1 METPFPQ
8 ALIAGFE
15 RVAAWADLLD
25 EINVFPVADG
35 DTGRNLVVSLSP
47 LRQAAQGRERIIREL
62 LLSARGNSGN
72 IAARF
77 FSGLLMADSARD
89 LAGAVRQGRNRAW
102 QAVHDPKPG
111 TMLTVF
117 DVLAEAVE
125 EGPAPFDG
133 PWHGRVLRRLEQAV
147 LSTPALLPKLKAAG
161 VVDAGALGA
170 FIFLDGFFSVLAG
183 ESGEFRPVTEIFK
196 GYLKVS
202 PAFSEEGETGC
213 CVDTVLRVEGGA
225 GDGLRGLSAVG
236 ESVVVLRDGDYVKVH
251 LHARNGEKARSEL
264 AAFGKVVRWSAD
276 DLGAQVRSF
285 GGRPA
290 EQGVHIMTDA
300 AGSISRAMA
309 AELGVTLLESYI
321 TAGERSL
328 PETHF
333 SPEEL
338 YEAMRRGVKVSTAQA
353 SLFERHQH
361 YRSVLDRYP
370 RVLYL
375 CVGSAFTGNCAGA
388 IAWQQQHDPE
398 GRFTI
403 VDSGAASG
411 RLGLLALATAR
422 FARETRD
429 AGAVIRF
436 AREGAVRCQE
446 YVFLDTL
453 RYLAA
458 GGRISR
464 TSAFFGDVVHMKPV
478 ISPLP
483 EGAKKVGVV
492 RNRTEQLKFAVE
504 KLESALGKG
513 DCAGASEAGRRTGR
527 KPAPAFD
534 KEDRAMIMIEYTDN
548 LEWVMK
554 KVQPEIARRWPE
566 AELILQPM
574 SLTSGAH
581 MGPGTWGVA
590 FLPGNV
596 GRQYLFPETRRTGP
610 P

>member
-89 LAGAVRQGRNRAW
+89 LAGAVRQGRDRAW

-117 DVLAEAVE
+117 DALAEAVE
-125 EGPAPFDG
+125 ESQAMADAP
-133 PWHGRVLRRLEQAV
+133 WRERVLRRLEQAV
-147 LSTPALLPKLKAAG
+147 FSTPELLPILKAAG

-183 ESGEFRPVTEIFK
+183 DGDGFRPITEIFK

-202 PAFSEEGETGC
+202 PAFSAEAETGC
-213 CVDTVLRVEGGA
+213 CVDTVLQVEGEA
-225 GDGLRGLSAVG
+225 GDDLQGLSAVG
-236 ESVVVLRDGDYVKVH
+236 ESVVVLRNGDYLKVH
-251 LHARNGEKARSEL
+251 LHARDGQKARSDL

-285 GGRPA
+285 RRRPV
-290 EQGVHIMTDA
+290 EQAVHIMTDA
-300 AGSISRAMA
+300 AGSISRETT

-321 TAGERSL
+321 TAGEKSL

-333 SPEEL
+333 VPEEL

-361 YRSVLDRYP
+361 YQSVLDRYP

-375 CVGSAFTGNCAGA
+375 CVGSVFTGNCAA
-388 IAWQQQHDPE
+388 AMAWQQQHDRE

-403 VDSGAASG
+403 IDSGAASG
-411 RLGLLALATAR
+411 RLGLMALATAR

-429 AGAVIRF
+429 AGEVIRF
-436 AREGAVRCQE
+436 AREGAARCQE
-446 YVFLDTL
+446 YLFLDTL

-464 TSAFFGDVVHMKPV
+464 TGAFFGDMIHMKPV

-492 RNRTEQLKFAVE
+492 RNRTEQLKFALE
-504 KLESALGKG
+504 KLEAALGKG
-513 DCAGASEAGRRTGR
+513 DRAGASEAGRRPGQ
-527 KPAPAFD
+527 KLGAAQG
-534 KEDRAMIMIEYTDN
+534 KGDRAMIMIEYTDN

-554 KVQPEIARRWPE
+554 KVQPEIEQFCPE
-566 AELILQPM
+566 AEIILQPM

-590 FLPGNV
+590 FLPDRV
-596 GRQYLFPETRRTGP
+596 
-610 P
+610 

>member
-1 METPFPQ
+1 
-8 ALIAGFE
+8 
-15 RVAAWADLLD
+15 
-25 EINVFPVADG
+25 
-35 DTGRNLVVSLSP
+35 VVSLSP
-47 LRQAAQGRERIIREL
+47 LRQADQGRERLTREL

-77 FSGLLMADSARD
+77 FSGLLTADSARD
-89 LAGAVRQGRNRAW
+89 LAGAVRQGRDRAR

-117 DVLAEAVE
+117 DALAEAVE
-125 EGPAPFDG
+125 ETPATFDK
-133 PWHGRVLRRLEQAV
+133 PWRERVLRRLEQAV
-147 LSTPALLPKLKAAG
+147 LSTPELLPRLKAAG

-183 ESGEFRPVTEIFK
+183 ESDGFRPITEIFK

-213 CVDTVLRVEGGA
+213 CVDTVLRVEGDA
-225 GDGLRGLSAVG
+225 GDAIRGLSAIG
-236 ESVVVLRDGDYVKVH
+236 ESVVVLREGDYLKVH
-251 LHARNGEKARSEL
+251 LHARDGQKARSDL
-264 AAFGKVVRWSAD
+264 AAFGEVVRWSSD

-285 GGRPA
+285 SGRPA
-290 EQGVHIMTDA
+290 EQGVHIVTDA

-333 SPEEL
+333 VPEEL

-375 CVGSAFTGNCAGA
+375 CVGSAFTGNCAEA
-388 IAWQQQHDPE
+388 IAWQQQHDRE
-398 GRFTI
+398 GHFTI

-429 AGAVIRF
+429 VEAVIRF
-436 AREGAVRCQE
+436 AREGAARCQE

-458 GGRISR
+458 GGRLSR
-464 TSAFFGDVVHMKPV
+464 TSAFFGDMIHMKPV

-483 EGAKKVGVV
+483 EGAKKVGAV

-504 KLESALGKG
+504 KLEAALGKG
-513 DCAGASEAGRRTGR
+513 GYAGASEAGRRPGE
-527 KPAPAFD
+527 KPGAAQG
-534 KEDRAMIMIEYTDN
+534 KGDRVLIMIEHTDN
-548 LEWVMK
+548 LDWVTK
-554 KVQPEIARRWPE
+554 KVQPEIEQRWPE
-566 AELILQPM
+566 AEIILQPM

-581 MGPGTWGVA
+581 MGPGTWAVA
-590 FLPGNV
+590 FLPDP
-596 GRQYLFPETRRTGP
+596 FPERTRSS
-610 P
+610 

>member
-62 LLSARGNSGN
+62 LLSARGHSGN

-89 LAGAVRQGRNRAW
+89 LAVAVRQGRDRAW

-117 DVLAEAVE
+117 DALAEAME
-125 EGPAPFDG
+125 DRPAMADARLRE
-133 PWHGRVLRRLEQAV
+133 RVIGRLEQAV
-147 LSTPALLPKLKAAG
+147 LSTPELLPRLKAAG

-170 FIFLDGFFSVLAG
+170 FIFLDGFFSILAEEG
-183 ESGEFRPVTEIFK
+183 GVFRPITEIFK

-202 PAFSEEGETGC
+202 PAFSVEEETGC
-213 CVDTVLRVEGGA
+213 CVDTVLRVEGEA
-225 GDGLRGLSAVG
+225 GDAIRGLSAVG
-236 ESVVVLRDGDYVKVH
+236 ESVVVLRDGDYLKVH
-251 LHARNGEKARSEL
+251 LHARDGRQAKSDL

-285 GGRPA
+285 SERPA
-290 EQGVHIMTDA
+290 EQGLHIMTDA
-300 AGSISRAMA
+300 AGSITRAMA

-333 SPEEL
+333 VPEEL
-338 YEAMRRGVKVSTAQA
+338 YAAMRSGVKVSTAQA

-370 RVLYL
+370 QILYL
-375 CVGSAFTGNCAGA
+375 CVGSAFTGNCAEA
-388 IAWQQQHDPE
+388 MAWQQRHDLE

-403 VDSGAASG
+403 IDSGAASG

-422 FARETRD
+422 FARENPD
-429 AGAVIRF
+429 AEAVIRF
-436 AREGAVRCQE
+436 VHECAARCQE

-464 TSAFFGDVVHMKPV
+464 TGAFFGDMIHMKPV

-504 KLESALGKG
+504 KLETTLGKG
-513 DCAGASEAGRRTGR
+513 DRAGASEAERRPGQ
-527 KPAPAFD
+527 KPGAALG
-534 KEDRAMIMIEYTDN
+534 KENRAMIMIEYTDN

-554 KVQPEIARRWPE
+554 KVQPEIERRWSE
-566 AELILQPM
+566 AEIILQPM

-590 FLPGNV
+590 FLPGNM
-596 GRQYLFPETRRTGP
+596 ETQ
-610 P
+610 

>member
-1 METPFPQ
+1 METPFPH
-8 ALIAGFE
+8 ALVVGFE

-35 DTGRNLVVSLSP
+35 DTGRNLVMSLSP
-47 LRQAAQGRERIIREL
+47 LRQSDQGRERIVREL

-77 FSGLLMADSARD
+77 FSGLLTADSVRD
-89 LAGAVRQGRNRAW
+89 IAGAVCEGRDRAR

-117 DVLAEAVE
+117 DALAEALG
-125 EGPAPFDG
+125 EGPATVDACLRE
-133 PWHGRVLRRLEQAV
+133 RVLRRLEHSV
-147 LSTPALLPKLKAAG
+147 LSTPELLPRLKAAG

-170 FIFLDGFFSVLAG
+170 FIFLDGFFGVLTG
-183 ESGEFRPVTEIFK
+183 CTDGFRPITEIFK

-202 PAFSEEGETGC
+202 PAFSAEPETGC
-213 CVDTVLRVEGGA
+213 CVDTVLRVEGDA
-225 GDGLRGLSAVG
+225 GGDLRGLSAVG
-236 ESVVVLRDGDYVKVH
+236 ESVVVLRDGDYLKVH
-251 LHARNGEKARSEL
+251 LHARDGRQARSDL
-264 AAFGKVVRWSAD
+264 AAFGKVVRWSSD
-276 DLGAQVRSF
+276 DLAEQISSRRQS
-285 GGRPA
+285 A
-290 EQGVHIMTDA
+290 EQGIHIVTDA
-300 AGSISRAMA
+300 AGSISRTAA

-321 TAGERSL
+321 TAGDQSL

-333 SPEEL
+333 VPEEL
-338 YEAMRRGVKVSTAQA
+338 YEAMRRGVRVSTAQA
-353 SLFERHQH
+353 SVFERHQH

-375 CVGSAFTGNCAGA
+375 SVGSAFTGNCAEA

-398 GRFTI
+398 GRFTV

-436 AREGAVRCQE
+436 AREGAARCRE

-453 RYLAA
+453 QYLAA
-458 GGRISR
+458 GGRLSR
-464 TSAFFGDVVHMKPV
+464 TGAFFGDMIHMKPV

-492 RNRTEQLKFAVE
+492 RNRADQVRFAVE
-504 KLESALGKG
+504 NLEAVLGKG
-513 DCAGASEAGRRTGR
+513 DCAGAGKAGRRTAEKFGAVPEQNGR
-527 KPAPAFD
+527 TL
-534 KEDRAMIMIEYTDN
+534 IMIEYTDN
-548 LEWVMK
+548 IDWVTK
-554 KVQPEIARRWPE
+554 NAQPEIARRWPE
-566 AELILQPM
+566 AEIILQPM

-590 FLPGNV
+590 FLPV
-596 GRQYLFPETRRTGP
+596 RV
-610 P
+610 